1 MNLELPSGSD
11 QLLAWAWLV
20 LGWAIA
26 QYMPIPAWPAALRE
40 MPEFVFRAGA
50 TAIFTLFLITG
61 DGAAVS
67 LIVVV
72 AIGLSALLERK
83 RGWAIEKNWAA
94 VWELAIPGF
103 FLVVAAALIAPTVVK
118 PWSWLPT
125 LDDGSDTMLYP
136 VLVVAA
142 IVYSWEGGSRVVS
155 GVLARM
161 AIPSDAENVIESRAA
176 SRGELIGRLE
186 RLVLIV
192 LVTQGAFTALA
203 FLIAAKGFVRSKEFD
218 DDRDF
223 AEYFLIGTLVS
234 LTLGLMLGIGVAA
247 IT

>member
-11 QLLAWAWLV
+11 QLLGWAWLV
-20 LGWAIA
+20 LGWVIA
-26 QYMPIPAWPAALRE
+26 QYTPIPESFRRAPEPA
-40 MPEFVFRAGA
+40 VRAGA
-50 TAIFTLFLITG
+50 TAVVTLLLITG
-61 DGAAVS
+61 DTSAVV
-67 LIVVV
+67 LIVAV
-72 AIGLSALLERK
+72 ATGLSALLVWK
-83 RGWAIEKNWAA
+83 RDWAIERNWEAL
-94 VWELAIPGF
+94 WELGVPVV
-103 FLVVAAALIAPTVVK
+103 FLFATAALIAPTNVE

-125 LDDGSDTMLYP
+125 LDGRSDSMLYP
-136 VLVVAA
+136 VLLAA
-142 IVYSWEGGSRVVS
+142 AVVYSWEGGSSVVS

-161 AIPSDAENVIESRAA
+161 AIPTDDETLIESKAA

-234 LTLGLMLGIGVAA
+234 ITLGLMLGIGVAA

>member
-1 MNLELPSGSD
+1 MNLDLPSGSD
-11 QLLAWAWLV
+11 QLLGWAWLV
-20 LGWAIA
+20 LGWVVA
-26 QYMPIPAWPAALRE
+26 QYMPIRGLPGRE
-40 MPEFVFRAGA
+40 ESEPIVRAGV
-50 TAIFTLFLITG
+50 TIAISLLLVTG
-61 DGAAVS
+61 DTNAVS
-67 LIVVV
+67 LI
-72 AIGLSALLERK
+72 A
-83 RGWAIEKNWAA
+83 
-94 VWELAIPGF
+94 
-103 FLVVAAALIAPTVVK
+103 VVAAGLAALLAWRREWAIQKDWTALWELGIPAVFLFATAVLIAPTNVE

-125 LDDGSDTMLYP
+125 LDGRAEAMLYP
-136 VLVVAA
+136 VLLAA
-142 IVYSWEGGSRVVS
+142 AVGYSWEGGSRVVS
-155 GVLARM
+155 GVLTRM
-161 AIPSDAENVIESRAA
+161 AIPNDDEALIESSAA

-234 LTLGLMLGIGVAA
+234 MTLGLMLGIGVAA